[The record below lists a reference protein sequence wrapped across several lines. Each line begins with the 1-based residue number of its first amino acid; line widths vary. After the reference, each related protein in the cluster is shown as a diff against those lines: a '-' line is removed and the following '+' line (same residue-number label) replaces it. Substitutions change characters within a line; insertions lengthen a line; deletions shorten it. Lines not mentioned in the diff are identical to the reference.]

1 VDTGLNRF
9 RIDRPAKLALDV
21 PSGSIRLQGVSVD
34 RLKSLRWQSLLIAM
48 LIGIAFGYLASNLV
62 KYRQPIPLSKL
73 LDWPVITFVIVVAFF
88 MLFSDAPEGVISKG
102 ELTIG
107 WGKDQ
112 NIQIRNLS
120 SAVSGELSPLQEDID
135 ALKVA
140 VAKLNDQSNND
151 LPLRNIPGSNLSS
164 EVRDLSASGNRKP
177 GLSEL
182 IAAQLREALGNP
194 RYKWRTVERLAGIA
208 GVSED
213 HVLSILTTL
222 DDVRLSRSMT
232 GHQIAGL
239 RTRVGGS

>member
-177 GLSEL
+177 G
-182 IAAQLREALGNP
+182 
-194 RYKWRTVERLAGIA
+194 YKWRTVERLAGIA